1 MQTGNSYRSDL
12 KEKILEAAPPMF
24 YQHGIRKVKMDD
36 IAKRLRISKR
46 TVYEIYED
54 KEDLLLEVLQR
65 SDEAN
70 RQKMKRLDVPGT
82 NVIDIIIL
90 FFKQKAEEVSRINPV
105 FFEDMQRYPKL
116 LEFFRKRRKRQGAKT
131 QDFIRRGIDEG
142 YFLTDINFD
151 LVVMVADASVQ
162 FIMSNYLYKKYN
174 FKELLRTFMLFHI
187 RGICTSRGVDLLDK
201 SLKEI

>member
-46 TVYEIYED
+46 TVYEIYAD
-54 KEDLLLEVLQR
+54 KEDLLLEVLQH

-116 LEFFRKRRKRQGAKT
+116 LEFFRKRHERQGVET

-174 FKELLRTFMLFHI
+174 FKELLRTFMLFYI
-187 RGICTSRGVDLLDK
+187 RGICTSGGVDLLDK

>member
-12 KEKILEAAPPMF
+12 KEKILEAATPMF
-24 YQHGIRKVKMDD
+24 HQHGIRKVKMYD

-46 TVYEIYED
+46 TVYEIYAD
-54 KEDLLLEVLQR
+54 KEDLLLEVLQH

-151 LVVMVADASVQ
+151 LVVMVADASV
-162 FIMSNYLYKKYN
+162 
-174 FKELLRTFMLFHI
+174 
-187 RGICTSRGVDLLDK
+187 
-201 SLKEI
+201 

>member
-12 KEKILEAAPPMF
+12 KEKILEAATPMF

-46 TVYEIYED
+46 TVYEIYAD
-54 KEDLLLEVLQR
+54 KDDLLLEVLQH

-90 FFKQKAEEVSRINPV
+90 FFKQKAEEISRINPV

-174 FKELLRTFMLFHI
+174 FKELLRAFMLFYI

>member
-46 TVYEIYED
+46 TVYEIYAD
-54 KEDLLLEVLQR
+54 KEDLLLEVLQH

-90 FFKQKAEEVSRINPV
+90 FFKQKEEEVSRINPV

-116 LEFFRKRRKRQGAKT
+116 LEFFRKRHERQGVET

-162 FIMSNYLYKKYN
+162 FIMSNYLYKK
-174 FKELLRTFMLFHI
+174 I
-187 RGICTSRGVDLLDK
+187 ISR
-201 SLKEI
+201 SCSEHSCSFI

>member
-12 KEKILEAAPPMF
+12 KEKILEAATPMF

-46 TVYEIYED
+46 TVYEIYAD

-90 FFKQKAEEVSRINPV
+90 FFKQKAEEISRINPV

-116 LEFFRKRRKRQGAKT
+116 LEFFRKRRKRQGVET

-174 FKELLRTFMLFHI
+174 FKELLRTFMLFYIMRYMHI
-187 RGICTSRGVDLLDK
+187 KRSGFA
-201 SLKEI
+201 

>member
-12 KEKILEAAPPMF
+12 KEKILEAATPMF

-46 TVYEIYED
+46 TVYEIYAD
-54 KEDLLLEVLQR
+54 KEDLLLEVLQH

-90 FFKQKAEEVSRINPV
+90 FFKQKAEEISRINPV

-174 FKELLRTFMLFHI
+174 FKELLRTFMLFYI
-187 RGICTSRGVDLLDK
+187 RGIYTSRGVDLLDK

>member
-12 KEKILEAAPPMF
+12 KEKILEAATPMF

-46 TVYEIYED
+46 TVYEIYAD
-54 KEDLLLEVLQR
+54 KEDLLLEVLQH

-90 FFKQKAEEVSRINPV
+90 FFKQKAEEISRINPV

-174 FKELLRTFMLFHI
+174 FKELLRTFMLLYKRYMHI
-187 RGICTSRGVDLLDK
+187 KRSGFA
-201 SLKEI
+201 

>member
-46 TVYEIYED
+46 TVYEIYAD
-54 KEDLLLEVLQR
+54 KEDLLLEVLQH

-116 LEFFRKRRKRQGAKT
+116 LEFFRKRHERQGVET

-174 FKELLRTFMLFHI
+174 FKELLRTFMLFYIKRYMHI
-187 RGICTSRGVDLLDK
+187 KRSGFA
-201 SLKEI
+201 

>member
-12 KEKILEAAPPMF
+12 KEKILEAATPMF

-46 TVYEIYED
+46 TVYEIYAD
-54 KEDLLLEVLQR
+54 KEDLLLEVLQH

-90 FFKQKAEEVSRINPV
+90 FFKQKAEEISRINPV

-174 FKELLRTFMLFHI
+174 FKELLRTFMLLYKMYMHI
-187 RGICTSRGVDLLDK
+187 KRSGFA
-201 SLKEI
+201 

>member
-1 MQTGNSYRSDL
+1 
-12 KEKILEAAPPMF
+12 MF

-46 TVYEIYED
+46 TVYEIYAD

-90 FFKQKAEEVSRINPV
+90 FSSRKQRRLAESI
-105 FFEDMQRYPKL
+105 L
-116 LEFFRKRRKRQGAKT
+116 C
-131 QDFIRRGIDEG
+131 
-142 YFLTDINFD
+142 
-151 LVVMVADASVQ
+151 S
-162 FIMSNYLYKKYN
+162 
-174 FKELLRTFMLFHI
+174 LRTCSDI
-187 RGICTSRGVDLLDK
+187 PSC
-201 SLKEI
+201 

>member
-12 KEKILEAAPPMF
+12 KEKILEAATPMF

-46 TVYEIYED
+46 TVYEIYAD
-54 KEDLLLEVLQR
+54 KEDLLLEVLQH

-90 FFKQKAEEVSRINPV
+90 FFKQKAEEISRINPV

-174 FKELLRTFMLFHI
+174 FKELLRAFMLFYI

>member
-12 KEKILEAAPPMF
+12 KEKILEAATPMF

-36 IAKRLRISKR
+36 IAKCLRISKR
-46 TVYEIYED
+46 TVYEIYAD
-54 KEDLLLEVLQR
+54 KEDLLLEVLQH

-90 FFKQKAEEVSRINPV
+90 FFKQKAEEISRINPV

-116 LEFFRKRRKRQGAKT
+116 LEFFRKRRKRQGVET

-174 FKELLRTFMLFHI
+174 FKELLRAFMLFYI

>member
-12 KEKILEAAPPMF
+12 KEKILEAATPMF

-46 TVYEIYED
+46 TVYEIYAD
-54 KEDLLLEVLQR
+54 KEDLLLEVLQH

-90 FFKQKAEEVSRINPV
+90 FFKQKAEEISRINPV

-116 LEFFRKRRKRQGAKT
+116 LEFFRKRHERQGVGT

-174 FKELLRTFMLFHI
+174 FKELLRTFMLFYITRYMHI
-187 RGICTSRGVDLLDK
+187 KRSGFA
-201 SLKEI
+201 

>member
-12 KEKILEAAPPMF
+12 KGKILEVATPMF

-70 RQKMKRLDVPGT
+70 RQKMKSLDVPGT

-90 FFKQKAEEVSRINPV
+90 FFQAE
-105 FFEDMQRYPKL
+105 
-116 LEFFRKRRKRQGAKT
+116 
-131 QDFIRRGIDEG
+131 
-142 YFLTDINFD
+142 
-151 LVVMVADASVQ
+151 
-162 FIMSNYLYKKYN
+162 
-174 FKELLRTFMLFHI
+174 
-187 RGICTSRGVDLLDK
+187 SRGG
-201 SLKEI
+201 

>member
-12 KEKILEAAPPMF
+12 KEKILEAATPMF

-46 TVYEIYED
+46 TVYEIYAD
-54 KEDLLLEVLQR
+54 KEDLLLEVLQHI
-65 SDEAN
+65 DEAN

-90 FFKQKAEEVSRINPV
+90 FFKQKAEEISRINPV

-174 FKELLRTFMLFHI
+174 FKELLRTFMLFYIMRYMHI
-187 RGICTSRGVDLLDK
+187 KRSGFA
-201 SLKEI
+201 

>member
-12 KEKILEAAPPMF
+12 KEKILEAATPMF

-46 TVYEIYED
+46 TVYEIYAD
-54 KEDLLLEVLQR
+54 KEDLLLEVLQH

-90 FFKQKAEEVSRINPV
+90 FFKQKAEEISRINPV
-105 FFEDMQRYPKL
+105 FFEDMQQYPKL
-116 LEFFRKRRKRQGAKT
+116 LEFFRKRRKRQGAET

-174 FKELLRTFMLFHI
+174 FKELL
-187 RGICTSRGVDLLDK
+187 
-201 SLKEI
+201 

>member
-12 KEKILEAAPPMF
+12 KEKILEAATPMF

-46 TVYEIYED
+46 TVYEIYAD
-54 KEDLLLEVLQR
+54 KEDLLLEVLQH

-90 FFKQKAEEVSRINPV
+90 FFKQKAEEISRINPV
-105 FFEDMQRYPKL
+105 FFEDMQQYPKL
-116 LEFFRKRRKRQGAKT
+116 LEFFRKRRKRQGAET

-174 FKELLRTFMLFHI
+174 FKELLRTFMLFYI
-187 RGICTSRGVDLLDK
+187 RGICTSR
-201 SLKEI
+201 

>member
-1 MQTGNSYRSDL
+1 
-12 KEKILEAAPPMF
+12 MF

-46 TVYEIYED
+46 TVYEIYAD

-70 RQKMKRLDVPGT
+70 RLKMKRLDVPGT

-90 FFKQKAEEVSRINPV
+90 FFKQKAEEISRINPV

-116 LEFFRKRRKRQGAKT
+116 LEFFRKRRKRQGVGT

-174 FKELLRTFMLFHI
+174 FKELLRTFMLFYITRYMHI
-187 RGICTSRGVDLLDK
+187 KRSGFA
-201 SLKEI
+201 

>member
-1 MQTGNSYRSDL
+1 MQTGNSYGSDL
-12 KEKILEAAPPMF
+12 KEKILEAATPMF

-46 TVYEIYED
+46 TVYEIYAD
-54 KEDLLLEVLQR
+54 KEDLLLEVLQH

-105 FFEDMQRYPKL
+105 
-116 LEFFRKRRKRQGAKT
+116 
-131 QDFIRRGIDEG
+131 
-142 YFLTDINFD
+142 
-151 LVVMVADASVQ
+151 
-162 FIMSNYLYKKYN
+162 
-174 FKELLRTFMLFHI
+174 
-187 RGICTSRGVDLLDK
+187 
-201 SLKEI
+201 

>member
-12 KEKILEAAPPMF
+12 KEKILEAATPMF

-46 TVYEIYED
+46 TAYEIYAD
-54 KEDLLLEVLQR
+54 KEDLLLEVLQH

-90 FFKQKAEEVSRINPV
+90 FFKQKAEEISRINPV

-151 LVVMVADASVQ
+151 LVVLVADASVQ

-174 FKELLRTFMLFHI
+174 FKELLRTLMLFYI

>member
-46 TVYEIYED
+46 TVYEIYAD
-54 KEDLLLEVLQR
+54 KEDLLLEVLQH

-90 FFKQKAEEVSRINPV
+90 FFKQKAEEISRINPV

-174 FKELLRTFMLFHI
+174 FKELLRTFMLFYI
-187 RGICTSRGVDLLDK
+187 RGICTSRGADLLDK

>member
-12 KEKILEAAPPMF
+12 KEKILEAATPMF

-46 TVYEIYED
+46 TAYEIYAD
-54 KEDLLLEVLQR
+54 KEDLLLEVLQH

-116 LEFFRKRRKRQGAKT
+116 LEFFRKRHERQGVET

-174 FKELLRTFMLFHI
+174 FKELLRAFMLFYI

>member
-12 KEKILEAAPPMF
+12 KEKILEAATPMF
-24 YQHGIRKVKMDD
+24 HQHGIRKVKMDD

-46 TVYEIYED
+46 TVYEIYAD
-54 KEDLLLEVLQR
+54 KEDLLLEVLQH

-116 LEFFRKRRKRQGAKT
+116 LEFFRKRHERQGVET

-174 FKELLRTFMLFHI
+174 FKELLRTFMLFYIMRYMHI
-187 RGICTSRGVDLLDK
+187 KRSGFA
-201 SLKEI
+201 

>member
-24 YQHGIRKVKMDD
+24 YQHGIKKVKMDD

-54 KEDLLLEVLQR
+54 KEDLLLEVLQH

-116 LEFFRKRRKRQGAKT
+116 LEFFRKRHERQGVET

-174 FKELLRTFMLFHI
+174 FKELLRTFMLFYI
-187 RGICTSRGVDLLDK
+187 RGISTSRGVDLLDK

>member
-12 KEKILEAAPPMF
+12 KEKILEAATPMF

-46 TVYEIYED
+46 TVYEIYAD
-54 KEDLLLEVLQR
+54 KEDLLLEVLQH

-116 LEFFRKRRKRQGAKT
+116 LEFFRKRHERQGVET

-174 FKELLRTFMLFHI
+174 FKEADPNIHALLYKRYMHI
-187 RGICTSRGVDLLDK
+187 KRSGFA
-201 SLKEI
+201 

>member
-12 KEKILEAAPPMF
+12 KEKILEAATPMF

-46 TVYEIYED
+46 TVYEIYAD
-54 KEDLLLEVLQR
+54 KEDLLLEVLQH

-90 FFKQKAEEVSRINPV
+90 FFKQKAEEISRINPV

-174 FKELLRTFMLFHI
+174 FKELLRTFMLFYI
-187 RGICTSRGVDLLDK
+187 GGICTSRGVDLLDK

>member
-12 KEKILEAAPPMF
+12 KEKILEAATPMF

-46 TVYEIYED
+46 TVYEIYAD
-54 KEDLLLEVLQR
+54 KEDLLLEVLQH

-90 FFKQKAEEVSRINPV
+90 FFKQKAEEISRINPV

-116 LEFFRKRRKRQGAKT
+116 LEFFRKRRKRQGAET

-174 FKELLRTFMLFHI
+174 FKELLRTFMFFYI

>member
-12 KEKILEAAPPMF
+12 KEKILEAATPMF

-46 TVYEIYED
+46 TVFEIYAD
-54 KEDLLLEVLQR
+54 KEDLLLEVLQH

-116 LEFFRKRRKRQGAKT
+116 LEFFRKRHERQGVET

-174 FKELLRTFMLFHI
+174 FKELLRTFMLFYI

>member
-46 TVYEIYED
+46 TVYEIYAD
-54 KEDLLLEVLQR
+54 KEELLLEVLQH

-90 FFKQKAEEVSRINPV
+90 FFKQKAEEISRINPV

-116 LEFFRKRRKRQGAKT
+116 LEFFRKRRKRQGAET

-162 FIMSNYLYKKYN
+162 LIMSNYLYKKYN
-174 FKELLRTFMLFHI
+174 FKELLRTFMLFYIMRYMHI
-187 RGICTSRGVDLLDK
+187 KRSGFA
-201 SLKEI
+201 

>member
-12 KEKILEAAPPMF
+12 KEKILEAATPMF

-46 TVYEIYED
+46 TVYEIYAD
-54 KEDLLLEVLQR
+54 KEDLLLEFLQH

-116 LEFFRKRRKRQGAKT
+116 LEFFRKRHERQGVET

-174 FKELLRTFMLFHI
+174 FKELLRTFMLFLYKRYMHI
-187 RGICTSRGVDLLDK
+187 KRSGFA
-201 SLKEI
+201 

>member
-46 TVYEIYED
+46 TVYEIYAD
-54 KEDLLLEVLQR
+54 KEDLLLEVLQH

-90 FFKQKAEEVSRINPV
+90 FFKQKAEEISRINPV

-116 LEFFRKRRKRQGAKT
+116 LEFFRKRHERQGVET

-174 FKELLRTFMLFHI
+174 FKELLRTFMLFYI
-187 RGICTSRGVDLLDK
+187 RGICT
-201 SLKEI
+201 